1 MNSLPGV
8 KRISGKCTDFI
19 LCSCPYILYTHM
31 GGAAWSRCWN
41 TNVRLCCYL
50 FLFYV
55 FTIPLL
61 FSPLLASSLLFPCWF
76 FLLYYYF
83 FFWGVYP
90 NFDIHCGTSTPKDVR
105 RRHFPLVFVSLWIVN
120 HVFEYAGTTISTRQH
135 RRRSVLAH
143 SPRTTPFMVGCC
155 FFISISH
162 LSWWWEVQWVRE
174 RWSRKNI
181 NECFQ
186 YVKKVRKKVPSFTFL
201 HTENTS

>member
-61 FSPLLASSLLFPCWF
+61 FSPLLASSLLFPCWL
-76 FLLYYYF
+76 FLLFYYIIFSFLGGLSKLWHTLWHINPQRCATEALSACLRLIMDRESRLRIRWYYNIYETAQEALRAGSQSSHDSIHGRLLF
-83 FFWGVYP
+83 FYLY
-90 NFDIHCGTSTPKDVR
+90 IS
-105 RRHFPLVFVSLWIVN
+105 LVLVMRSSVSERKV
-120 HVFEYAGTTISTRQH
+120 IS
-135 RRRSVLAH
+135 
-143 SPRTTPFMVGCC
+143 
-155 FFISISH
+155 
-162 LSWWWEVQWVRE
+162 
-174 RWSRKNI
+174 
-181 NECFQ
+181 
-186 YVKKVRKKVPSFTFL
+186 KKY
-201 HTENTS
+201 